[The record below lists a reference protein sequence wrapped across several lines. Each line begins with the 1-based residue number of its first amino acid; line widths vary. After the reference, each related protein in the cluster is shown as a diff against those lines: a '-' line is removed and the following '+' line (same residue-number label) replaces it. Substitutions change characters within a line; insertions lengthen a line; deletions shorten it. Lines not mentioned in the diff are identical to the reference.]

1 MKIMLQFFGIL
12 SAILTLICIIPY
24 IRDIFNK
31 TTKPERASWFI
42 WTVLGSIAFFSQ
54 LAKGAT
60 DSLWLTAA
68 QTLEVSI
75 VFFLSLKFGT
85 GGLTKR
91 DIIALLVAALGLALW
106 SITKEAAIALFLVI
120 IVDGAGSVLTML
132 KSYED
137 PGSETLS
144 TWILSGTAGFFGAL
158 AVGSWDFV
166 LLSYPVYLW
175 IINYIIAGSMILGY
189 QKRRKTK

>member
-1 MKIMLQFFGIL
+1 MLQFFGIL
-12 SAILTLICIIPY
+12 SAILTLISIIPY
-24 IRDIFNK
+24 IKDILRK

-60 DSLWLTAA
+60 DSLWLTGA

-75 VFFLSLKFGT
+75 VFFLSIKYGV
-85 GGLTKR
+85 GGLAKR
-91 DIIALLVAALGLALW
+91 DIMALLVAGIGLLLW
-106 SITKEAAIALFLVI
+106 SVTQEAAYALFFVI
-120 IVDGAGSVLTML
+120 IADGAGSILTML

-144 TWILSGTAGFFGAL
+144 TWIISGTAGFFGAL
-158 AVGSWDFV
+158 AVGSWDV
-166 LLSYPVYLW
+166 ILLSYPVYIWL
-175 IINYIIAGSMILGY
+175 INYVIAGSMILG
-189 QKRRKTK
+189 KRRK

>member
-1 MKIMLQFFGIL
+1 MLQLFGIL
-12 SAILTLICIIPY
+12 SAILSLACIIPY
-24 IRDIFNK
+24 IKDILLR

-60 DSLWLTAA
+60 DSLWLTGA
-68 QTLEVSI
+68 QTLEVFIIFVLSI
-75 VFFLSLKFGT
+75 KFGV
-85 GGLTKR
+85 GGFGKR
-91 DIIALLVAALGLALW
+91 DIVALIIAGVGLLLW
-106 SITKEAAIALFLVI
+106 SITKEAAVALYLVI
-120 IVDGAGSVLTML
+120 IVDAAGSVLTMF

-158 AVGSWDFV
+158 AVGSWDV
-166 LLSYPVYLW
+166 ILLSYPVYIWL
-175 IINYIIAGSMILGY
+175 INYGIAVSMILGY